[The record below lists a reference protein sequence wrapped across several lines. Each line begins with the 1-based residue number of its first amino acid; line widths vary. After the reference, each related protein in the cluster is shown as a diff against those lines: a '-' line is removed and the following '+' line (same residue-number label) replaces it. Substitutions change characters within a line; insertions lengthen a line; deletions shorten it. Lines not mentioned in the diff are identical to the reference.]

1 MRSPRGPLVLFAL
14 GVLGAF
20 GPLSMDA
27 YLPSLPRVVSE
38 LHTSPWAVQLSV
50 STSLAGLALGQLVA
64 GAASDRYGRRPL
76 LIIGCCGFIL
86 SSALCAISPDVV
98 LLITFRLAQGCSGA
112 AGIVVSR
119 AVVRDL
125 FSGTDLG
132 RIFSRMLLVSGTAP
146 IVAPILGA
154 QILRFTGW
162 RGVFWILA
170 LIGLAILALTVAV
183 VPETLAVQN
192 RTNHTVRA
200 DLKLYRRISRDR
212 RFRPYMLSAGVFSGV
227 LFGFISGSSFVVQN
241 IYHHSATTFS
251 FVFAGV
257 SAVTV
262 TLGQCNAR
270 LVRTRSMEALL
281 RAGMSVAAFGSVGVL
296 LVAIAG
302 IHVGIL
308 LFVFALILAVSP
320 YGVVN
325 PNSTALAMRHYGRNA
340 GAASALMGV
349 STFLVGGTVAP
360 LVGIAGDHTMVP
372 LGIVM
377 AICSISGLLLL
388 ITLGN
393 RSAPDE
399 TRVEDGAEPA
409 VAFAAPSAP

>member
-1 MRSPRGPLVLFAL
+1 MKFTRGPLVLFAL
-14 GVLGAF
+14 GLLGAF

-50 STSLAGLALGQLVA
+50 STSLAGLALGQLAA

-76 LIIGCCGFIL
+76 LVIGCCGFVV
-86 SSALCAISPDVV
+86 SSALCAISPDVE
-98 LLITFRLAQGCSGA
+98 LLIAFRLAQGCSGA

-125 FSGTDLG
+125 YSGTDLG

-146 IVAPILGA
+146 IIAPILGA
-154 QILRFTGW
+154 QILRLTGW
-162 RGVFWILA
+162 RGIFWILA
-170 LIGLAILALTVAV
+170 LIGLGILALTVAV
-183 VPETLAVQN
+183 VPETLVARD
-192 RTNHTVRA
+192 RTNHTIRA
-200 DLKLYRRISRDR
+200 DLKLYRQISRDR

-241 IYHHSATTFS
+241 IYHDSATTFS

-257 SAVTV
+257 SAGTV
-262 TLGQCNAR
+262 TLGQYNAR
-270 LVRTRSMEALL
+270 LLRSHSLESLL
-281 RAGMSVAAFGSVGVL
+281 RGGMSVAALGSVGVL
-296 LVAIAG
+296 LVALIG
-302 IHVGIL
+302 IHVGIS
-308 LFVFALILAVSP
+308 LFVLALILAVSP
-320 YGVVN
+320 YGVVT
-325 PNSTALAMRHYGRNA
+325 PNSTALAMRRYKMNA

-349 STFLVGGTVAP
+349 STFLVGGAVAP

-377 AICSISGLLLL
+377 AICSMAGLLLL
-388 ITLGN
+388 ITLAD
-393 RSAPDE
+393 RSEPDE
-399 TRVEDGAEPA
+399 AQGEDETEAA
-409 VAFAAPSAP
+409 VVLAAPSAP